1 MQEELEVEKK
11 RKTEELEELGKAME
25 KEYEDRVRKALAQLR
40 WHPGPPT
47 PPGRSMTTSSSRRQ
61 ETSTGCLRKR

>member
-1 MQEELEVEKK
+1 MVRRPKELEEELEVEKK

-40 WHPGPPT
+40 WHHDPRHFLQGGP
-47 PPGRSMTTSSSRRQ
+47 
-61 ETSTGCLRKR
+61 